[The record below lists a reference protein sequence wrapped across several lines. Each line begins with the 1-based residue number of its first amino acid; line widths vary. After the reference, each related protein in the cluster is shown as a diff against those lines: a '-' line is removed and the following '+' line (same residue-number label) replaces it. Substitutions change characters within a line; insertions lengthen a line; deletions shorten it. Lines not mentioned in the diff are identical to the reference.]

1 MVSIA
6 GISSERRGMPA
17 IVTDKLAR
25 RQRNFR
31 AMVEIEMPCC
41 GTTALV
47 EELTDE
53 VGCEACNVVLEL
65 ADPTAQSLAVAA

>member
-1 MVSIA
+1 MRI
-6 GISSERRGMPA
+6 

-31 AMVEIEMPCC
+31 VMVEIAMPCC
-41 GTTALV
+41 GSTMRV

-65 ADPTAQSLAVAA
+65 ADTTAEGLPVAA